1 MSPIPLLTS
10 AYLAPV
16 HYYTK
21 LISAPFVV
29 EEHSDHYVKQTFRNR
44 CVIATADGMQS
55 LTIPVQGC
63 KELGGDHKTPTREM
77 RIIDHNRWRQ
87 LHWNALVAAYERTPF
102 FEYYAD
108 DFAAIYQGEYERLV
122 DFNADL
128 HHLVLRLLDIHPK
141 IVVNEGEYLLLDAEG
156 RLQEASTSTQ
166 ATLQFRDELAK
177 HLAPLCEGSKQD
189 AAVSPRTPVLPS
201 WNYQD
206 YREAIRPKLDFRGDP
221 SFHPHSYYQIF
232 SQRHGFLP
240 NLSIV
245 DLLFNMGPES
255 RIVLRNSIC

>member
-21 LISAPFVV
+21 LISVPFVV

-44 CVIATADGMQS
+44 CVIATADGTQS

-102 FEYYAD
+102 FEYYC
-108 DFAAIYQGEYERLV
+108 R
-122 DFNADL
+122 
-128 HHLVLRLLDIHPK
+128 
-141 IVVNEGEYLLLDAEG
+141 
-156 RLQEASTSTQ
+156 
-166 ATLQFRDELAK
+166 
-177 HLAPLCEGSKQD
+177 
-189 AAVSPRTPVLPS
+189 
-201 WNYQD
+201 
-206 YREAIRPKLDFRGDP
+206 
-221 SFHPHSYYQIF
+221 
-232 SQRHGFLP
+232 
-240 NLSIV
+240 
-245 DLLFNMGPES
+245 
-255 RIVLRNSIC
+255 

>member
-29 EEHSDHYVKQTFRNR
+29 EERSDHYVKQTFRNR
-44 CVIATADGMQS
+44 CVIATADGTQS

-156 RLQEASTSTQ
+156 RLQEASISTQ
-166 ATLQFRDELAK
+166 ATLQFRDELKKQLVALSEAGDK
-177 HLAPLCEGSKQD
+177 VGETSSHAPM
-189 AAVSPRTPVLPS
+189 LPS

-206 YREAIRPKLDFRGDP
+206 YREMIRPKLDYRSD
-221 SFHPHSYYQIF
+221 STFHPQTYYQIF

-255 RIVLRNSIC
+255 RIVLRSSIC

>member
-44 CVIATADGMQS
+44 CVIATADGTQS

-128 HHLVLRLLDIHPK
+128 HHLVLRGCKKRVPQRKPRCNFGMNSQSILHLSVKEANKTPPFLLVLQYFPRGIIRIIGKPFVPNW
-141 IVVNEGEYLLLDAEG
+141 IFVVI
-156 RLQEASTSTQ
+156 
-166 ATLQFRDELAK
+166 
-177 HLAPLCEGSKQD
+177 P
-189 AAVSPRTPVLPS
+189 PS
-201 WNYQD
+201 ILI
-206 YREAIRPKLDFRGDP
+206 AIIRYFLSVMDFFP
-221 SFHPHSYYQIF
+221 I
-232 SQRHGFLP
+232 
-240 NLSIV
+240 
-245 DLLFNMGPES
+245 
-255 RIVLRNSIC
+255 

>member
-29 EEHSDHYVKQTFRNR
+29 EERSDHYVKQTFRNR
-44 CVIATADGMQS
+44 CIIATADGTQS
-55 LTIPVQGC
+55 LTIPVQGR
-63 KELGGDHKTPTREM
+63 KELGGDHKTPTGEM
-77 RIIDHNRWRQ
+77 RIIDYNRWRQ
-87 LHWNALVAAYERTPF
+87 LHWNALVAAYDRTPF

-108 DFAAIYQGEYERLV
+108 EFAAIYQGEYERLV
-122 DFNADL
+122 DFNA
-128 HHLVLRLLDIHPK
+128 HLQHLILRLLDIHPR
-141 IVVNEGEYLLLDAEG
+141 IVVNKGEYLLLDAER
-156 RLQEASTSTQ
+156 RLQEASHPTET
-166 ATLQFRDELAK
+166 TKQFRSELAK
-177 HLAPLCEGSKQD
+177 HLAAIGEGSEQD
-189 AAVSPRTPVLPS
+189 VAVSPHTLVPPS
-201 WNYQD
+201 WHYQD
-206 YREAIRPKLDFRGDP
+206 YRETIRPKLDFRSDP
-221 SFHPHSYYQIF
+221 TFHPQSYYQIF

-255 RIVLRNSIC
+255 RLVLRASII

>member
-29 EEHSDHYVKQTFRNR
+29 EERSDHYVKQTFRNR
-44 CVIATADGMQS
+44 CVIATAD
-55 LTIPVQGC
+55 
-63 KELGGDHKTPTREM
+63 
-77 RIIDHNRWRQ
+77 
-87 LHWNALVAAYERTPF
+87 ALVAAYERTPF

-156 RLQEASTSTQ
+156 GVQEASTSTQ

-189 AAVSPRTPVLPS
+189 VAVSPRTPVIPS
-201 WNYQD
+201 WNFQD
-206 YREAIRPKLDFRGDP
+206 YRETIRPKLDFRGDP
-221 SFHPHSYYQIF
+221 TFHPHSYYQIF

>member
-29 EEHSDHYVKQTFRNR
+29 EERSDHYVKQTFRNR
-44 CVIATADGMQS
+44 CVIATADGTQS

-108 DFAAIYQGEYERLV
+108 DFSAIYQGEYERLV

-166 ATLQFRDELAK
+166 ATLQFRDELKKQLVALSEAGDK
-177 HLAPLCEGSKQD
+177 VGETSPHAPM
-189 AAVSPRTPVLPS
+189 LPS

-206 YREAIRPKLDFRGDP
+206 YREMIRPKLDYRND
-221 SFHPHSYYQIF
+221 STFHPQTYYQIF

-255 RIVLRNSIC
+255 RIVLRSSIC